1 MFGRINRVKCS
12 YGNLANFRRSN
23 WESLCLFGGYEE
35 QDENQTGRPLPRLS
49 TLEFLYFLVE
59 RKRRNLIKFG
69 RELMGNHSVGFVI
82 NAKCNVS
89 VINQTKFPS
98 RDRQQ
103 GPLADG
109 SVNFAD

>member
-1 MFGRINRVKCS
+1 MLVPGVTKNKAS
-12 YGNLANFRRSN
+12 TKQGA
-23 WESLCLFGGYEE
+23 
-35 QDENQTGRPLPRLS
+35 PLPRLS

-69 RELMGNHSVGFVI
+69 RELMGNHTVGFVI

-89 VINQTKFPS
+89 VINQTKFHS
-98 RDRQQ
+98 RDRQL